1 MSEYKHS
8 MTPIAALQW
17 VRIGT
22 MTNGLDRF
30 RRAEDGAGYVTS
42 VR

>member
-1 MSEYKHS
+1 MSDYKHS
-8 MTPIAALQW
+8 MPCAALQW

-22 MTNGLDRF
+22 KTSGLDRF
-30 RRAEDGAGYVTS
+30 RRAEVGTGRVTS

>member
-1 MSEYKHS
+1 MSDYKHS

-22 MTNGLDRF
+22 GTCGPNRF
-30 RRAEDGAGYVTS
+30 PSEAGAGQRAS